1 MLKFRKKRQEEV
13 VSERVSFTDAP
24 FRDFGISLE
33 ELRRTWLDLV
43 EYLVR
48 NRSLSYMEVAKM
60 LAVRRSKRFS
70 EKLPENIKPIRTEVG
85 DIFGPILISE
95 GGESYHYLPIADV
108 VVPKNEYLRV
118 YQQTA
123 QREAEELGEISGFV
137 YERIIKEFKGK
148 PITDVFVDAERDA
161 YVVSYKELGGGKR
174 HYITVSYDQGR
185 RIIEHLKVKASKYSE
200 VLTTVSD
207 APQSGKIFYS
217 ELDLEIRIE
226 FIPTP
231 LGEGASLRFLDV
243 RGYFST
249 TLDELGYSEEVRQV
263 LKEISKKAQGMVLV
277 GGPTGSG
284 KSTMIKA
291 VLLEVDPHK
300 KVIRAVEDPVEVIV
314 RGVSHVQ
321 VNPQT
326 SFADAIRSFMRANP
340 DVIFVGEIR
349 DTETAVRFLEASMTG
364 HLAFSTIHA
373 NNTIENIQRL
383 LLKVLEG
390 GVYKEREVYKIIA
403 GNLLASIST
412 RLVKRKDGKGV
423 VPLVEIFVPDYE
435 DRRLL
440 EEGDFLSLTE
450 RLKDKKKDLYSEG
463 MKLVEQGII
472 DREEVEKYLI
482 F

>member
-1 MLKFRKKRQEEV
+1 MFKFRRRGIEEDIEKKAEYD
-13 VSERVSFTDAP
+13 F
-24 FRDFGISLE
+24 FRDLRISLE
-33 ELRRTWLDLV
+33 ELRRTGLDLV

-48 NRSLSYMEVAKM
+48 NRGLSYVEVAEL
-60 LAVRRSKRFS
+60 LAMRRSKRFA
-70 EKLPENIKPIRTEVG
+70 KNIPPNVSPVKTELG
-85 DIFGPILISE
+85 DVLGPVLISVD
-95 GGESYHYLPIADV
+95 GESYHYLPVADV
-108 VVPKNEYLRV
+108 VVPKDEYLRV
-118 YQQTA
+118 YQQRS
-123 QREAEELGEISGFV
+123 QEELEEFGEISGFV

-161 YVVSYKELGGGKR
+161 YIVSYKELGGGKR
-174 HYITVSYDQGR
+174 HFITISYEQGR

-207 APQSGKIFYS
+207 APQSGKIFYP

-243 RGYFST
+243 RGYFNA
-249 TLDELGYSEEVRQV
+249 TLDELGYSEEVKQV
-263 LKEISKKAQGMVLV
+263 LKEVSKKAQGMVLV

-340 DVIFVGEIR
+340 DVIFVGEVR

-364 HLAFSTIHA
+364 HLAFTTIHA
-373 NNTIENIQRL
+373 NNAVENIQRL

-390 GVYKEREVYKIIA
+390 GVYKEKEVYKIIA
-403 GNLLASIST
+403 GNLLVSIST

-423 VPLVEIFVPDYE
+423 VPLVEVFAPDPE

-440 EEGDFLSLTE
+440 EEGDFLTLAE
-450 RLKDKKKDLYSEG
+450 RLRSKKKDLYSEG
-463 MKLVEQGII
+463 MRLVEMGII
-472 DREEVEKYLI
+472 DKEEVEKYSVL
-482 F
+482 